1 MSYHFWED
9 TEYAGPR
16 PSDVACFWDR
26 RPRLLRPLPRRN
38 LPKLSFDSGHQIV
51 PTEAAPEEAHEIAT
65 FWNTHYS
72 EPTWRFKITS
82 KVVEWAMKRG
92 FILIARTKDGTL
104 VGTFVCRIMTGLICG
119 GPCSTSGL
127 LEGFVIHTAF
137 RKRGLGSLLLAY
149 MDRAVYERPLLNS
162 ALLMWFREH
171 ATPSGA
177 IPQLPITVLS
187 YTFCLIH
194 KLPPAPSG
202 ARVSKVSS
210 DVANPIVQRIYRTY
224 SRALT
229 LLSADTTDPD
239 VYWYMVDRSL
249 VGIADTHR
257 YSVKEDYPF
266 WEVVFAANLSEP
278 YFTDLRGPIEIAAT
292 ALPSPTGVLF
302 ASNSLTRGNLDTP
315 DANWVIGG
323 GYLSTHVYNWM
334 PPAFFS
340 GDLLFP
346 HACL

>member
-1 MSYHFWED
+1 ML
-9 TEYAGPR
+9 R
-16 PSDVACFWDR
+16 V
-26 RPRLLRPLPRRN
+26 RPRKN
-38 LPKLSFDSGHQIV
+38 LPEVSFESGHSII
-51 PTEAAPEEAHEIAT
+51 PTEAVPEEAHEIAT

-72 EPTWRFKITS
+72 DKSWYFRITT
-82 KVVEWAMKRG
+82 KGVELAMKRG
-92 FILIARTKDGTL
+92 FIMIARTKDGML
-104 VGTFVCRIMTGLICG
+104 VGTFVCRVMRGLVCG

-149 MDRAVYERPLLNS
+149 MDKSVYDRPLLKS

-171 ATPSGA
+171 SSSSAA
-177 IPQLPITVLS
+177 IPQLPIAVLR

-194 KLPPAPSG
+194 TL
-202 ARVSKVSS
+202 ARSSETRATQVSS
-210 DVANPIVQRIYRTY
+210 EIAGPIVQRVYQKYHTI
-224 SRALT
+224 LT
-229 LLSADTTDPD
+229 LLSTDTTDPE
-239 VYWYMVDRSL
+239 VYWYLVGTSL

-257 YSVKEDYPF
+257 YSTNENYPF

-278 YFTDLRGPIEIAAT
+278 YFTDLRRPIEIAGT

-302 ASNSLTRGNLDTP
+302 ASNSLTRGNLYNP
-315 DANWVIGG
+315 DDNWVIGG
-323 GYLSTHVYNWM
+323 GYLSAHVYNWM
-334 PPAFFS
+334 PPAFFN